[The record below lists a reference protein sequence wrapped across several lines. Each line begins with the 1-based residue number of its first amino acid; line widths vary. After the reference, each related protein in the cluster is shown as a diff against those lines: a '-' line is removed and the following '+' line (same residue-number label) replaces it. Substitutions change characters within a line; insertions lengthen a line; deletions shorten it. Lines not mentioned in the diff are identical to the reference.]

1 VDRGITRPLS
11 ENIRSEVIRSGKY
24 KVMER
29 SQMDKVLKEQAFQM
43 TGCVAKECMVEAGQ
57 LLGVGKIIIG
67 SLGLVG
73 RTYHLSLSQVNVETG
88 ETEQMA
94 VETCKCEVDELIES
108 SGRAARRLMGEAVP
122 ETPAVTTVGTGTP
135 TTRMKTEKATP
146 PVVVEEPSKG
156 SGPDEKGKLT
166 DAWGDKYRKPEGMEE
181 IPFSQLSFQD
191 KVKVIDA
198 LIDDPYRQDFN
209 KTKMFKQMVEN
220 YGTSRQAAWVITQD
234 MLRNKERSVFKDF
247 PLFRYPQPKKEIEY
261 LGPLENIEPAA
272 SPPPTAKT
280 YQDPTTGMEF
290 VFIKGGCYQMGH
302 TFGDGSSDEKPVHEV
317 CVDDFYL
324 GKYEVTQG
332 QWREIMGQNP
342 SGYKNGDRYPVET
355 VSWNDAQEFIGR
367 FSQKTGKVYR
377 LPTEAEWE
385 YAARSGGKK
394 YKYSWGNGSPSGN
407 IADESAKR
415 KDPRW
420 ARVWQG
426 YDDGYTETAP
436 VGSFSPNELGLYDMT
451 GNVWEWC
458 SDWYGKSYYG
468 QSPRANPQ
476 GPEGPD
482 GGQVAI
488 SVNLADRVIRGGSWV
503 SDPGDLRASYR
514 IRGGP
519 SFWVD
524 VVGFRLVLSAR

>member
-1 VDRGITRPLS
+1 
-11 ENIRSEVIRSGKY
+11 
-24 KVMER
+24 
-29 SQMDKVLKEQAFQM
+29 
-43 TGCVAKECMVEAGQ
+43 
-57 LLGVGKIIIG
+57 
-67 SLGLVG
+67 
-73 RTYHLSLSQVNVETG
+73 
-88 ETEQMA
+88 MA

-324 GKYEVTQG
+324 GKYEVTVG
-332 QWREIMGQNP
+332 QFRAFVNATGYRTEAEKGDGADHFTGSGWKIGANINWRNP
-342 SGYKNGDRYPVET
+342 GLSQTDRHPVVC
-355 VSWNDAQEFIGR
+355 VSYNDAVAFVEWLSRTAG
-367 FSQKTGKVYR
+367 KTYR

-407 IADESAKR
+407 IGDISVKR
-415 KDPRW
+415 EFPEW
-420 ARVWQG
+420 PNSIWEG
-426 YDDGYTETAP
+426 YNDGYAFTAP

-458 SDWYGKSYYG
+458 SDWFGVKYY
-468 QSPRANPQ
+468 SESRRTNPQ
-476 GPEGPD
+476 GPD
-482 GGQVAI
+482 SGQF
-488 SVNLADRVIRGGSWV
+488 RVIRGGSWNCEAR
-503 SDPGDLRASYR
+503 SLRASLR
-514 IRGGP
+514 VRVDP
-519 SFWVD
+519 SGRFD
-524 VVGFRLVLSAR
+524 GLGFRLVLSAR